1 MNPTIN
7 SIKERRAVR
16 AYKDKAIEKEKINEI
31 IECGIWAPSARNNQS
46 WKFVAL
52 TNRNLIKKIAKRIL
66 DKIINNPRYPF
77 VRERAKTKEDPK
89 KILAH
94 INKIKNKIPNM
105 KKYKAFYLIIPE
117 EFPSIRDMFLTKFDE
132 LFGPMLTCRCWSY
145 ETTKHAKTVIPW
157 DKELF
162 ISFGHEN
169 KIFGKN
175 RYNVPLPKG
184 ASYATLMAVGYY
196 VIGQIQKDNPAYFK
210 KNIVAFTKAASKLFG
225 SDIQPIV
232 K

>member
-77 VRERAKTKEDPK
+77 VRERAKTKEDP
-89 KILAH
+89 ILYSAPLV
-94 INKIKNKIPNM
+94 IFILGDKNNKWNAIDCSLAAQNM
-105 KKYKAFYLIIPE
+105 
-117 EFPSIRDMFLTKFDE
+117 
-132 LFGPMLTCRCWSY
+132 ML
-145 ETTKHAKTVIPW
+145 
-157 DKELF
+157 
-162 ISFGHEN
+162 
-169 KIFGKN
+169 
-175 RYNVPLPKG
+175 
-184 ASYATLMAVGYY
+184 ASYSLGISSCPIGMTQFLKEEQDLMNELGFDKNYELVLTLTFGY
-196 VIGQIQKDNPAYFK
+196 GNEENEKKERNKD
-210 KNIVAFTKAASKLFG
+210 V
-225 SDIQPIV
+225 V
-232 K
+232 KFIE